1 MRCPSCGIRMCQS
14 ELTSVVFLIHEPA
27 DTHEVLTALR
37 CPLFG
42 ASQSLTIPA
51 TLRSPQKGSRFIPTE
66 NIIHSEDWN
75 LPSKEKVL
83 IQVQM
88 RRWARTW

>member
-1 MRCPSCGIRMCQS
+1 MRSACSSSSDRPTMTCPSCGVRMCQS

-51 TLRSPQKGSRFIPTE
+51 TVAPEQKG
-66 NIIHSEDWN
+66 
-75 LPSKEKVL
+75 LSKDEVL
-83 IQVQM
+83 TNVWL
-88 RRWARTW
+88 RKWARTW